1 LTRLRDIL
9 ATLNEIKANLATRT
23 PSPEAEDED
32 LLMSLSACIVQL
44 DALESAKEILRVS
57 FSKP

>member
-9 ATLNEIKANLATRT
+9 GTLNEIKAILATRI
-23 PSPEAEDED
+23 PLPQAEDED
-32 LLMSLSACIVQL
+32 LLMSLSACIAQL
-44 DALESAKEILRVS
+44 DVLEPAKDFLQLS